1 MCYTNCRK
9 QNKRKECIMSKKN
22 NLYTLPVT
30 IQSIASSMPPSSAVD
45 QVIIEIDKLLIQWRL
60 TAKLDS
66 NFDFTQ
72 RLATSDDE
80 RTFLSQCRQD
90 GWNKDTLDEMQA
102 WWESGIQ
109 MRQFPIGVEIN
120 GKVFIAVG
128 NHRAESMRR
137 AGMIGSCIIVG
148 DGWAIKD
155 KELLVQKLANVSNSK
170 HPQDKRTDLMN
181 DVVMQVGGAWDS
193 VKNVDMGSQN
203 PIGVNERHWNQA
215 YNTAATPEEA
225 EIVQRDWFEDWMNQ
239 NKPNSYA
246 NTMIRTKIYNRALTS
261 KAGQGGLLPL
271 DAEQMNLRFGKAFP
285 GYGWDEKKYKF
296 ENGEDIHQMS
306 TTWNN
311 RVANS
316 PLNIRRTIL
325 DNYYQLD
332 GTIEVSNKHEVHVVV
347 EGYTASTLDGRNAHI
362 KQWLETM
369 TKYNQNERVK
379 KHGIPSV
386 TKVLFVKSINNVGD
400 SDSAFEM
407 NTMTREFVPSGDA
420 QLSLEATSSREEF
433 VTVTEKKCS
442 TCKETREASEF
453 YSCRPPNSKDGLQ
466 SRCKSCCREY
476 EARAASRR
484 KIVASANSN
493 KSSSSQWDGTIF
505 IGGE

>member
-1 MCYTNCRK
+1 
-9 QNKRKECIMSKKN
+9 MSKKN
-22 NLYTLPVT
+22 NLYTLPVI
-30 IQSIASSMPPSSAVD
+30 IQSIVSIMPPASMAD
-45 QVIIEIDKLLIQWRL
+45 QVIIEIDKLLNQW
-60 TAKLDS
+60 TVTKKLDS
-66 NFDFTQ
+66 HFDFSQ
-72 RLATSDDE
+72 RLALSDDE

-90 GWNKDTLDEMQA
+90 GWNKETLDEMQA
-102 WWESGIQ
+102 WWENGVQ
-109 MRQFPIGVEIN
+109 MRQFPIGVEID
-120 GKVFIAVG
+120 GEVFIAVG

-137 AGMIGSCIIVG
+137 AGMTGSCIIVG
-148 DGWAIKD
+148 DGLTNKD
-155 KELLVQKLANVSNSK
+155 KLLLLQKLANVSNSK
-170 HPQDKRTDLMN
+170 HTNDKRTDSMN
-181 DVVMQVGGAWDS
+181 DVVMQAGGAWDS

-203 PIGVNERHWNQA
+203 PIGVNERYWNQA
-215 YNTAATPEEA
+215 YNTAATLEES
-225 EIVQRDWFEDWMNQ
+225 EIVQRDWYEDWMNQ
-239 NKPNSYA
+239 NKPNSFSYPA
-246 NTMIRTKIYNRALTS
+246 IRTKIYNRALTS
-261 KAGQGGLLPL
+261 KSGQGGLLPL
-271 DAEQMNLRFGKAFP
+271 DAKQMNLRFGMAFP

-347 EGYTASTLDGRNAHI
+347 EGYTASTLDGRKGHI
-362 KQWLETM
+362 KQWLETIS
-369 TKYNQNERVK
+369 KYNQNERVK

-386 TKVLFVKSINNVGD
+386 TKVLFIKSINNVGD
-400 SDSAFEM
+400 SDFAFEM

-420 QLSLEATSSREEF
+420 QLSLETASSREDI

-442 TCKETREASEF
+442 TCRETKEASEF
-453 YSCRPPNSKDGLQ
+453 YTCRPPNSKDGLQ
-466 SRCKSCCREY
+466 PRCKPCCKEY
-476 EARAASRR
+476 EARAASKR
-484 KIVASANSN
+484 KIAATANSN

>member
-1 MCYTNCRK
+1 
-9 QNKRKECIMSKKN
+9 MSKKN
-22 NLYTLPVT
+22 NLYTLPVI
-30 IQSIASSMPPSSAVD
+30 IQSIVSIMPPASMAD
-45 QVIIEIDKLLIQWRL
+45 QVIIEIDKLLNQW
-60 TAKLDS
+60 TVTKKLDS
-66 NFDFTQ
+66 HFDFSQ
-72 RLATSDDE
+72 RLALSDDE

-90 GWNKDTLDEMQA
+90 GWNKETLDEMQA
-102 WWESGIQ
+102 WWENGVQ
-109 MRQFPIGVEIN
+109 MRQFPIGVEID
-120 GKVFIAVG
+120 GEVFIAVG

-137 AGMIGSCIIVG
+137 AGMTGSCIIVG
-148 DGWAIKD
+148 DGLTNKD
-155 KELLVQKLANVSNSK
+155 KLLLLQKLANVSNSK
-170 HPQDKRTDLMN
+170 HTNDKRTDSMN
-181 DVVMQVGGAWDS
+181 DVVMQAGGAWDS

-203 PIGVNERHWNQA
+203 PIGVNERYWNQA
-215 YNTAATPEEA
+215 YNTAATLEES
-225 EIVQRDWFEDWMNQ
+225 EIVQRDWYEDWMNQ
-239 NKPNSYA
+239 NKPNSFSYPA
-246 NTMIRTKIYNRALTS
+246 IRTKIYNRALTS
-261 KAGQGGLLPL
+261 KSGQGGLLPL

-347 EGYTASTLDGRNAHI
+347 EGYTASTLDGRKGHI
-362 KQWLETM
+362 KQWLETIS
-369 TKYNQNERVK
+369 KYNQNERVK

-386 TKVLFVKSINNVGD
+386 TKVLFIKSINNVGD
-400 SDSAFEM
+400 SDFAFEM

-420 QLSLEATSSREEF
+420 QLSLETASSREDI

-442 TCKETREASEF
+442 TCRETKEASEF
-453 YSCRPPNSKDGLQ
+453 YTCRPPNSKDGLQ
-466 SRCKSCCREY
+466 PRCKPCCKEY
-476 EARAASRR
+476 EARAASKR
-484 KIVASANSN
+484 KIAATANSN

>member
-1 MCYTNCRK
+1 
-9 QNKRKECIMSKKN
+9 
-22 NLYTLPVT
+22 
-30 IQSIASSMPPSSAVD
+30 MPPASMAD
-45 QVIIEIDKLLIQWRL
+45 QVIIEIDKLLNQW
-60 TAKLDS
+60 TVTKKLDS
-66 NFDFTQ
+66 HFDFSQ
-72 RLATSDDE
+72 RLALSDDE

-90 GWNKDTLDEMQA
+90 GWNKETLDEMQA
-102 WWESGIQ
+102 WWENGVQ
-109 MRQFPIGVEIN
+109 MRQFPIGVEID
-120 GKVFIAVG
+120 GEVFIAVG

-137 AGMIGSCIIVG
+137 AGMTGSCIIVG
-148 DGWAIKD
+148 DGLTNKD
-155 KELLVQKLANVSNSK
+155 KLLLLQKLANVSNSK
-170 HPQDKRTDLMN
+170 HTNDKRTDSMN
-181 DVVMQVGGAWDS
+181 DVVMQAGGAWDS

-203 PIGVNERHWNQA
+203 PIGVNERYWNQA
-215 YNTAATPEEA
+215 YNTAATLEES
-225 EIVQRDWFEDWMNQ
+225 EIVQRDWYEDWMNQ
-239 NKPNSYA
+239 NKPNSFSYPA
-246 NTMIRTKIYNRALTS
+246 IRTKIYNRALTS
-261 KAGQGGLLPL
+261 KSGQGGLLPL
-271 DAEQMNLRFGKAFP
+271 DAKQMNLRFGMAFP

-347 EGYTASTLDGRNAHI
+347 EGYTASTLDGRKGHI
-362 KQWLETM
+362 KQWLETIS
-369 TKYNQNERVK
+369 KYNQNERVK

-386 TKVLFVKSINNVGD
+386 TKVLFIKSINNVGD
-400 SDSAFEM
+400 SDFAFEM

-420 QLSLEATSSREEF
+420 QLSLETASSREDI

-442 TCKETREASEF
+442 TCRETKEASEF
-453 YSCRPPNSKDGLQ
+453 YTCRPPNSKDGLQ
-466 SRCKSCCREY
+466 PRCKPCCKEY
-476 EARAASRR
+476 EARAASKR
-484 KIVASANSN
+484 KIAATANSN

>member
-1 MCYTNCRK
+1 
-9 QNKRKECIMSKKN
+9 MSKNKKN
-22 NLYTLPVT
+22 LNLIAGGAPRTLS
-30 IQSIASSMPPSSAVD
+30 SIASSMPPSSAVD
-45 QVIIEIDKLLIQWRL
+45 QVIIEIDKLLIKWNL

-72 RLATSDDE
+72 RLAMSDDE

-90 GWNKDTLDEMQA
+90 GWDKDTLDEMQA
-102 WWESGIQ
+102 NWESGVQ
-109 MRQFPIGVEIN
+109 MRQPPIGVEIN
-120 GKVFIAVG
+120 GKVFIASG

-137 AGMIGSCIIVG
+137 AGMTGSCIIVG
-148 DGWAIKD
+148 HGLAIKD

-170 HPQDKRTDLMN
+170 HPQDKRTDTMN
-181 DVVMQVGGAWDS
+181 DVVMQAGGAWDS

-203 PIGVNERHWNQA
+203 PIGASERYWNQM

-225 EIVQRDWFEDWMNQ
+225 EIVQRAWFEDWMNQ
-239 NKPNSYA
+239 NKPSSFP
-246 NTMIRTKIYNRALTS
+246 TQGIRTRIYNRAITNKS
-261 KAGQGGLLPL
+261 GQGGLLPL
-271 DAEQMNLRFGKAFP
+271 DAKQMNLRFGKAFP

-347 EGYTASTLDGRNAHI
+347 EGYTASTLDGRKGHI
-362 KQWLETM
+362 KQWLETIS
-369 TKYNQNERVK
+369 KYNQNERVK

-386 TKVLFVKSINNVGD
+386 TKVLFIKSINNVGD
-400 SDSAFEM
+400 SDFAFEM

-420 QLSLEATSSREEF
+420 QLSLEAASSREEF

-442 TCKETREASEF
+442 TCKETKEASEF

-466 SRCKSCCREY
+466 PRCKPCCKEY
-476 EARAASRR
+476 EAARAANKR
-484 KIVASANSN
+484 KAAGFGNEGD
-493 KSSSSQWDGTIF
+493 WDGTIF

>member
-1 MCYTNCRK
+1 
-9 QNKRKECIMSKKN
+9 MSKKKK
-22 NLYTLPVT
+22 NLNLIAGGAPRTLT
-30 IQSIASSMPPSSAVD
+30 SIASSMPPSSAVE
-45 QVIIEIDKLLIQWRL
+45 QVIIEIDKMLIKWSL

-72 RLATSDDE
+72 RLAMSDDE

-137 AGMIGSCIIVG
+137 AGMTGSCIIVG
-148 DGWAIKD
+148 HGLAIKD

-170 HPQDKRTDLMN
+170 HPQDKRTDLMK

-203 PIGVNERHWNQA
+203 PIGTNERYWNQM
-215 YNTAATPEEA
+215 YNTASTPEEA
-225 EIVQRDWFEDWMNQ
+225 EIVQSDWFDDWMNQ
-239 NKPNSYA
+239 NKPNSFTYPA
-246 NTMIRTKIYNRALTS
+246 VRTKIYNRALTNKS
-261 KAGQGGLLPL
+261 GQGGLLPL
-271 DAEQMNLRFGKAFP
+271 DAKQMNLRFGKAFP
-285 GYGWDEKKYKF
+285 GYEWDEKKYKF

-332 GTIEVSNKHEVHVVV
+332 GAIAVSNKHEVHIVV
-347 EGYTASTLDGRNAHI
+347 EGYTASTLDGRKGHI
-362 KQWLETM
+362 KQWLETI

-400 SDSAFEM
+400 SDFAFEM
-407 NTMTREFVPSGDA
+407 NTMTREFVPSGDG
-420 QLSLEATSSREEF
+420 QLSLEPTSSREEF

-442 TCKETREASEF
+442 TCKETKEASEF
-453 YSCRPPNSKDGLQ
+453 YICRPPNSKDGLQ
-466 SRCKSCCREY
+466 PRCKPCCKEY
-476 EARAASRR
+476 EAARAANKR
-484 KIVASANSN
+484 KAAGFGNEGD
-493 KSSSSQWDGTIF
+493 WDGTIF
-505 IGGE
+505 IGGNK